1 MSSRRYSWMPIR
13 AAITGAIL
21 GLGTGAALAQ
31 APLSAIDWLSESV
44 ATPIAAPA
52 LQLPDEAAVS
62 DGAGL
67 DHITVT
73 PIDAVSTDAVGLLP
87 ASVTGLPRDLWGRT
101 SSAELARLFGTLKTG
116 LLPAMQDLLF
126 TLLLAELDP
135 PSDSDPSGQ
144 LFLARIDALLALGAV
159 DQAQALLDRA
169 GPDTAE
175 RFRRW
180 FDASLLSG
188 TENAACEKLRASPGL
203 SPTLPARI
211 FCLARGGDWNAA
223 ALTLET
229 GRALD
234 SMTAAE
240 DALLTRFL
248 DAEIFEGAPA
258 LPVPSRPSPLIYRL
272 YEAIGEALPTTT
284 LPLAFSQADLRANTG
299 WKAQI
304 EAAERLARSGAL
316 PANKLLGL
324 YTERLP
330 AASGG
335 VWDRVAAVQR
345 FDVGLTARAPGVVS
359 AALPDAWA
367 AMADVDLETVFAAAY
382 GTRLGELSLTGD
394 AAALGFRI
402 ALLTRDYE
410 TAAADYAPQSPED
423 RFLKA
428 VARGDVAGVTPPGE
442 VARAIAD
449 GFQAPAAPPA
459 LAAEVKAGNLGAAI
473 LQAISLMTDGARGDL
488 NKLSDAIALFR
499 AVGLED
505 VARRAALQVLI
516 LDRRG

>member
-1 MSSRRYSWMPIR
+1 MPIR
-13 AAITGAIL
+13 AALAAAAL
-21 GLGTGAALAQ
+21 GLGPGAAQAQ

-44 ATPIAAPA
+44 ATPVAAPA
-52 LQLPDEAAVS
+52 VQPVEEEPVG
-62 DGAGL
+62 DGARL
-67 DHITVT
+67 DEITVS
-73 PIDAVSTDAVGLLP
+73 PIDAVSADAVGLLP
-87 ASVTGLPRDLWGRT
+87 ASVTGLPRDLWGRAP
-101 SSAELARLFGTLKTG
+101 SAELAGLFGALETG
-116 LLPAMQDLLF
+116 LLPAMQELLF

-144 LFLARIDALLALGAV
+144 LFLARVDALLALGAV

-169 GPDTAE
+169 GPDDAE

-180 FDASLLSG
+180 FDASLLTG
-188 TENAACEKLRASPGL
+188 TENAACERLRGAPGL

-229 GRALD
+229 GRALGG
-234 SMTAAE
+234 MTGAE

-248 DAEIFEGAPA
+248 DVETFEGAPA
-258 LPVPSRPSPLIYRL
+258 LPVPSRPSPLNYRL
-272 YEAIGEALPTTT
+272 YEAIGEPLPTTT
-284 LPLAFSQADLRANTG
+284 LPLAFAQADLRANAG
-299 WKAQI
+299 WKAQL

-345 FDVGLTARAPGVVS
+345 FDVALTAAVPAAVS

-367 AMADVDLETVFAAAY
+367 AMAEVDLEVVFAEAY
-382 GTRLGELSLTGD
+382 GPRLSAMTLTGD
-394 AAALGFRI
+394 AAALGFRV

-410 TAAADYAPQSPED
+410 TAAAGYAPDTGED

-428 VARGDVAGVTPPGE
+428 LARGDLAGVAPFDR
-442 VARAIAD
+442 VARAVAD
-449 GFQAPAAPPA
+449 GFLAAGAPDV
-459 LAAEVKAGNLGAAI
+459 LAAEVGVGNLGAAI
-473 LQAISLMTDGARGDL
+473 LRAIALMTDGARGDL
-488 NKLSDAIALFR
+488 NKLGDAIALFR

-516 LDRRG
+516 LEPRG